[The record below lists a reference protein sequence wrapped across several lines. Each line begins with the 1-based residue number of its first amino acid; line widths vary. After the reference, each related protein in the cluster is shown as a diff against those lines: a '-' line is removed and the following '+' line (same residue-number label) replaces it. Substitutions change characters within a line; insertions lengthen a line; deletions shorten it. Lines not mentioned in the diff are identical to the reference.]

1 MANLDIETSLG
12 PIEIREILKIWIEK
26 MFDLSKGDILIN
38 ELGFYNKSVS
48 STIDKSFRADLAL
61 ANGRLVGFE
70 IKSEKDSLK
79 RWDAQKVAYTNV
91 FDEVWLCTHV
101 KHMNTALENTP
112 KHIGLILCDNFNS
125 MTVYRKAVRCHGMNN
140 IYDLAGL
147 LWRTE
152 IDELAELHKIKMKS
166 RTTKREAREILAEQL
181 VLEDVRHFV
190 LHKLKI
196 RKS

>member
-1 MANLDIETSLG
+1 MTNLDIETSLG
-12 PIEIREILKIWIEK
+12 PIEIRESLKVWVKK
-26 MFDLSKGDILIN
+26 MFGLDKDDILIN
-38 ELGFYNKSVS
+38 ELGFYNKCMS
-48 STIDKSFRADLAL
+48 STVDKSFRADLAL

-79 RWDAQKVAYTNV
+79 RWESQKVAYTNV

-101 KHMNTALENTP
+101 KHMNNALEITP
-112 KHIGLILCDNFNS
+112 KHIGLILCDNFSS

-147 LWRTE
+147 LWRAE
-152 IDELAELHKIKMKS
+152 IDELAKLHRIEIKS

-181 VLEDVRHFV
+181 ELEDVRRFV
-190 LHKLKI
+190 LNKLKV